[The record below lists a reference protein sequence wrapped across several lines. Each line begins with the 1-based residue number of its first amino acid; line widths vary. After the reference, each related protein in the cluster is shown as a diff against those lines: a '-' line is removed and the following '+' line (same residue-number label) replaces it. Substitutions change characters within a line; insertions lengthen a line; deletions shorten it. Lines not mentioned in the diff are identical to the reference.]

1 MISDIVQSS
10 HTRMSDLNNTNPS
23 HGTATERAQVL
34 ALAKEVQAS
43 GLAHGQSARM
53 RHWEAVDRILDDLN
67 CDDRLRSGTLLYFL
81 IDSGLLTRDRLQS
94 EFGPDLHAL
103 VAGIETLSGFG
114 LPEEWRPE
122 MQLPP
127 RQAESLRQMLV
138 AIASDVRLV
147 LVRLADQL
155 VRLQELR
162 DAEPEKTRKTALET
176 REIFAPL
183 ANRLGVWQIKWQLED
198 LAFRYLD
205 PDAYGRLAKALQ
217 ESRGERIAYLD
228 NFQAALREALHEE
241 DVSAEVAGRAKHLY
255 SIWRKMQKKHLE
267 VDELF
272 DLRAVRILVD
282 TVADCYAALGV
293 VHSRWQY
300 IPGEFDDYIA
310 TPKENGYRSLHTAVM
325 GPGGHAVEVQIRTRD
340 MHNRAELGVAA
351 HWRYKEGRS
360 QDAAFDQKIQWLR
373 QILEPEDKDET
384 ANDLIDRV
392 KSEISEDRV
401 YVISPRGEIVD
412 LPAGST
418 PLDFAYHVHSE
429 IGHHCRGA
437 KVNGRMVTLTYKLR
451 TGEQVEIV
459 TAKNSSPSRD
469 WLVPQF
475 GYIASPRT
483 RAKVRNW
490 FRRQNQ
496 DQNRRHGKAML
507 DKELGRL
514 GIKAFPLPQLVKLLR
529 TGTAEELHG
538 KIGSGDLS
546 LEAVSDA
553 VQQHQGIAPDQP
565 PIVIKRKRKP
575 NKGNRFVIAG
585 LGDLLSNP
593 ARCCRPMPPEPIRG
607 YLTQGRGVSIHRDNC
622 TNLIRLAV
630 KSPERI
636 LEVTWETGDADFYP
650 VRIRLEAHDR
660 PGLARD
666 VASLLSDEN
675 VHINALEARSNR
687 RDNSAVME
695 LLIEVKGLDQLSR
708 VLNRLSTLPNVTSVN
723 RTEH

>member
-1 MISDIVQSS
+1 
-10 HTRMSDLNNTNPS
+10 MSDLNNTNP
-23 HGTATERAQVL
+23 GEAAVNERTQAL
-34 ALAKEVQAS
+34 ALAKEVQAG
-43 GLAHGQSARM
+43 GLTQVQSARM
-53 RHWEAVDRILDDLN
+53 KHWEAVDRILEELN
-67 CDDRLRSGTLLYFL
+67 CDDRLRSGALLYFL
-81 IDSGLLTRDRLQS
+81 IDAGLLPRERLQS
-94 EFGPDLHAL
+94 EFGPELRAL
-103 VAGIETLSGFG
+103 VAGVETLAGFG
-114 LPEEWRPE
+114 LPDEWRPD

-155 VRLQELR
+155 VRLQRLR
-162 DAEPEKTRKTALET
+162 DSDSEKTRKTALET

-183 ANRLGVWQIKWQLED
+183 ANRLGVWQLKWQLED
-198 LAFRYLD
+198 LAFRHLE
-205 PDAYGRLAKALQ
+205 PEAYRRLAKLLQ
-217 ESRGERIAYLD
+217 QSRSERIAYLE
-228 NFQAALREALHEE
+228 NFQAVLREALAEE

-267 VDELF
+267 VEELF
-272 DLRAVRILVD
+272 DLRAVRVLVD
-282 TVADCYAALGV
+282 SVADCYAALGV

-310 TPKENGYRSLHTAVM
+310 TPKENGYRSLHTAVI
-325 GPGGHAVEVQIRTRD
+325 GPGGHPVEVQIRTRD
-340 MHNRAELGVAA
+340 MHSRAELGVAA

-429 IGHHCRGA
+429 VGHHCRGA

-490 FRRQNQ
+490 FRRQDQ
-496 DQNRRHGKAML
+496 DQNRRQGKAML
-507 DKELGRL
+507 EKELGRL
-514 GIKAFPLPQLVKLLR
+514 GLRSFPLAQLVKLLR
-529 TGTAEELHG
+529 VGTAEELYG

-546 LEAVSDA
+546 LEVVSDA
-553 VQQHQGIAPDQP
+553 LQQHQGVTPDQP

-575 NKGNRFVIAG
+575 QKGNRFVIAG

-622 TNLIRLAV
+622 TNLIRLAA

-636 LEVTWETGDADFYP
+636 LEVTWETGDADFHP

-660 PGLARD
+660 AGLTRD
-666 VASLLSDEN
+666 VANLLSDEN

-708 VLNRLSTLPNVTSVN
+708 ILNRLSTLPNVISVN